1 MPRARAGVGVVP
13 ALVAGAVAVGIAER
27 VWILLSSQ
35 GALDGD
41 EAVWGLMARHFLH
54 GEPSTFFWGQAYGGT
69 QEVVLTVPLIWLF
82 GSSVVV
88 LKVVPIVLWAV
99 AAGLV
104 WRIGRRIFGDARA
117 EIAAALFWAWPTFFV
132 WKSTK
137 AHGFYGAALVC
148 GLGAFLLALRLRER
162 DSRLDFLLFG
172 LALGLGWWATPQIA
186 ILALPAVAW
195 LVWRRPR
202 ALRGVWLAAPAFM
215 LGSLPWWL
223 YNAQHG
229 WASLHLG
236 RDESSKVGHLHN
248 LVSTNLPTALGL
260 RLPYSLAWLPDVA
273 VAAPVY
279 AACLLGFVYL
289 LARRRSRLEPV
300 LLAAIVF
307 PVLYL
312 VSPYTWLGSEPRY
325 LTLISPI
332 LALLVAYAA
341 VPGWRA
347 VAVVV
352 AAVALSV
359 AGATIM
365 ERDELGAAHA
375 DGVVVP
381 SDLHPLVRALEALG
395 VRHLYANYWVAYPI
409 DYESGERIVA
419 AKIGGEVVARDG
431 RLLPAGSSDRGSEGR
446 YPKYNRVVN
455 RSRDAAYVFVAG
467 GTAEPSLRPRL
478 LRLGYR
484 LVRTN
489 GFDVYLAPA
498 R

>member
-1 MPRARAGVGVVP
+1 
-13 ALVAGAVAVGIAER
+13 
-27 VWILLSSQ
+27 
-35 GALDGD
+35 
-41 EAVWGLMARHFLH
+41 
-54 GEPSTFFWGQAYGGT
+54 
-69 QEVVLTVPLIWLF
+69 
-82 GSSVVV
+82 
-88 LKVVPIVLWAV
+88 
-99 AAGLV
+99 
-104 WRIGRRIFGDARA
+104 
-117 EIAAALFWAWPTFFV
+117 
-132 WKSTK
+132 
-137 AHGFYGAALVC
+137 
-148 GLGAFLLALRLRER
+148 
-162 DSRLDFLLFG
+162 
-172 LALGLGWWATPQIA
+172 
-186 ILALPAVAW
+186 
-195 LVWRRPR
+195 WRRPR

-325 LTLISPI
+325 LTLISPV

-347 VAVVV
+347 VTVVV

-381 SDLHPLVRALEALG
+381 SDLHPLVRALETRG

-446 YPKYNRVVN
+446 YP
-455 RSRDAAYVFVAG
+455 
-467 GTAEPSLRPRL
+467 
-478 LRLGYR
+478 
-484 LVRTN
+484 
-489 GFDVYLAPA
+489 
-498 R
+498 